1 MDAARAAL
9 AAARETG
16 AHVVAKD
23 AYGRLLAPVTGM
35 DKVIC
40 IGMNYKDHCEE
51 MGAPLPEEP
60 RVFCKFPSCVSAGG
74 DPIPLSEGGVR
85 TEQLDVEVEMAVV
98 IGRECLNVAV
108 EDARAY
114 VAGYTVANDLSA
126 RDHQFNRCGRHIAI
140 GRRIAIAAEGTWLCS
155 IPARPIAPPCQ
166 RLHRCPIARHYSV
179 ISYALTLGTHHTTPL
194 FSGNLWLIGKAGP
207 GYCPLGPAIVTED
220 ELGDPHNLVLG
231 SWVNGERWQG
241 SKTDQLVHR
250 VDEAVSFI
258 SRCVGPIRVY
268 VYRVA
273 SPWRPL

>member
-1 MDAARAAL
+1 MWL
-9 AAARETG
+9 GILWPTISQREIISLTG
-16 AHVVAKD
+16 A
-23 AYGRLLAPVTGM
+23 
-35 DKVIC
+35 
-40 IGMNYKDHCEE
+40 
-51 MGAPLPEEP
+51 GATSL
-60 RVFCKFPSCVSAGG
+60 SGG
-74 DPIPLSEGGVR
+74 ASLSPPKG
-85 TEQLDVEVEMAVV
+85 
-98 IGRECLNVAV
+98 
-108 EDARAY
+108 
-114 VAGYTVANDLSA
+114 
-126 RDHQFNRCGRHIAI
+126 
-140 GRRIAIAAEGTWLCS
+140 LCS

-179 ISYALTLGTHHTTPL
+179 ISCALTLGTHHTTPL

-268 VYRVA
+268 VYRRMRA
-273 SPWRPL
+273 FERTAPRRTQ

>member
-126 RDHQFNRCGRHIAI
+126 RDHQFNRCGRNIAI
-140 GRRIAIAAEGTWLCS
+140 GRRIAIAAEGIVALLDPSASYCATLPAIASLSYRAALLCHFLCS
-155 IPARPIAPPCQ
+155 DARYTPHDTTLQRQPVADWQGGSWLLPARAG
-166 RLHRCPIARHYSV
+166 HRH
-179 ISYALTLGTHHTTPL
+179 
-194 FSGNLWLIGKAGP
+194 
-207 GYCPLGPAIVTED
+207 
-220 ELGDPHNLVLG
+220 
-231 SWVNGERWQG
+231 
-241 SKTDQLVHR
+241 
-250 VDEAVSFI
+250 
-258 SRCVGPIRVY
+258 
-268 VYRVA
+268 
-273 SPWRPL
+273 